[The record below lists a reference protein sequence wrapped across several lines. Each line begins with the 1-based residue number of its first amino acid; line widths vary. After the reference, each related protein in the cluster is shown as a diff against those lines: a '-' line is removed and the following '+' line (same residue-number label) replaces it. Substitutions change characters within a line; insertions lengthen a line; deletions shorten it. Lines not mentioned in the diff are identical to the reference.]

1 VPLWRLSLGGAAG
14 ERVTSLALSPLGS
27 PLGLA
32 RGGAER
38 PEGEWLEGEG
48 RGKGPASQAAA
59 PASQALAAASYSGAL
74 CLFRRLAA
82 SAGWGPWEA
91 VALAAAGGGPGG
103 AAVKGAAA
111 EEGMPAEAG
120 AEGLVGD
127 GLAGGEAGKGSLG
140 DCGGHVSW
148 EPLGSGHVAY
158 WTPVGALD
166 PPPFFLDWLT
176 GFEIPYLSYL
186 RAFFCPP
193 FRLRNKIRYVRLFV
207 NL

>member
-1 VPLWRLSLGGAAG
+1 MPLWRLSLAG

-32 RGGAER
+32 RGGAEGPEGEGPKSER
-38 PEGEWLEGEG
+38 PEGEGQS
-48 RGKGPASQAAA
+48 SQAAA

-74 CLFRRLAA
+74 FLFRRLAA

-103 AAVKGAAA
+103 AAAKGAAA
-111 EEGMPAEAG
+111 EEGSAEDG

-148 EPLGSGHVAY
+148 EPLGSGLL
-158 WTPVGALD
+158 LD
-166 PPPFFLDWLT
+166 P
-176 GFEIPYLSYL
+176 G
-186 RAFFCPP
+186 RGA
-193 FRLRNKIRYVRLFV
+193 
-207 NL
+207 